1 MPIDKDVE
9 PIEDK
14 KQADDDGDRRDG
26 STGDGRRRARARSGP
41 PAGGAGAGPADRP
54 GASPRN
60 GSRNA
65 RRNGPAESADGD
77 GDGNGDGSGDGNGDG
92 SGDGSGDGNG
102 DGRGRV
108 PGSSPGA
115 DENITGS
122 GDGSGC
128 GPGIDSGDGSGGGD
142 GAPKDGDGGTGA
154 GGAPAH
160 RPEAAPE
167 GKPEAASEGEPAGPP
182 GTGSEERSAAGHAD
196 RHGDAPGT
204 DADRVSGDEPLL
216 AARVHRP
223 SDLMRFLGGI
233 LAIAVL
239 LAIAAFAQ
247 GTTTGLEHDISK
259 GTEQAPVLLVKLA
272 GLVSSIAVLL
282 VPIAFAIERLI
293 KRDGLRIADGVLA
306 AVLAHGIT
314 LATDLWVAQA
324 APDSIQEAL
333 TRSQGSGLTDPV
345 HGYLAPVIAYMTAVG
360 MARRPRWRVVL
371 WVVLL
376 LDAFAMLVGGYTTP
390 FSIIL
395 TVLLGWTVAYGT
407 LYAVGSPNVRPT
419 GQTLLAGLRHVGFR
433 PVTAMRTE
441 DVPDGTDGTVEQ
453 GDRGR
458 RYLVTLEDGPP
469 LDVTVVDREQ
479 QAHGFFY
486 RLWRRLTLRS
496 ITTRRSS
503 LQSLRQALE
512 QEALLAYAAI
522 AAGANAPKLIATSEL
537 GPDAVMLVYE
547 HLGGR
552 SLDNLEDTEI
562 TDDVVRGAWRQV
574 KSLQSR
580 RIAHRRLTGD
590 AILVDR
596 SGKVILTDLRG
607 GEIAAGDLV
616 LRMDVAQ
623 LLVTM
628 GLRVGAERAVSGA
641 LEVLGPDA
649 VADCLPLLQPI
660 ALSRST
666 RATLRRLAR
675 ERAEREREAVLKASA
690 AARRARAEASAQAS
704 GPATEESATGPDT
717 DRAITD
723 TVADTD
729 RTGAQAAPDSD
740 RTGAQTEPDTDRTG
754 AQTEPDTDRT
764 GAQTGPDAG
773 RTAEGAGT
781 GPDRT
786 GTAGAPAS
794 AAAGDRPED
803 GRTPPAAAAR
813 PPAVTAPTGPAAG
826 HPAKSAPHAER
837 RADKRA
843 VEEALD
849 AAREEDL
856 LTQIRHQVLLIRP
869 QAPVEPVRLERIRP
883 RTLVSLIAGA
893 VAAYFLLSQIAG
905 NNLGADFSSA
915 HWVWVAVA
923 AAFSALSYVAAAMS
937 LLGFVPERVPFPRTV
952 LAQVAGSF
960 VKIVAPAA
968 VGGVALN
975 TRFLQRSGV
984 RPGLAVAS
992 VGAAQLFGLG
1002 AHILLLLTF
1011 GYLTGTEKTPS
1022 LSPSRTVI
1030 AGLLTVAVLVLVVT
1044 AIPFLRKFVST
1055 RLRSLFAGVVP
1066 RMLDVLQRPV
1076 KLLTG
1081 IGGQLLLT
1089 FAFVMCLDASIRA
1102 FNDGSQPLSY
1112 ASLAVVFL
1120 AGNALGSAAPT
1131 PGGVGAVE
1139 GALILG
1145 LIAAGVPKD
1154 VATASVLLY
1163 RILTLWLPVLPG
1175 WLAFSSLSRKGAL

>member
-1 MPIDKDVE
+1 MRKPQHGE
-9 PIEDK
+9 TSGE
-14 KQADDDGDRRDG
+14 
-26 STGDGRRRARARSGP
+26 SGP
-41 PAGGAGAGPADRP
+41 RP
-54 GASPRN
+54 
-60 GSRNA
+60 
-65 RRNGPAESADGD
+65 DG
-77 GDGNGDGSGDGNGDG
+77 
-92 SGDGSGDGNG
+92 
-102 DGRGRV
+102 
-108 PGSSPGA
+108 
-115 DENITGS
+115 T
-122 GDGSGC
+122 
-128 GPGIDSGDGSGGGD
+128 SGGEDHHGPD
-142 GAPKDGDGGTGA
+142 VGGV
-154 GGAPAH
+154 
-160 RPEAAPE
+160 
-167 GKPEAASEGEPAGPP
+167 
-182 GTGSEERSAAGHAD
+182 
-196 RHGDAPGT
+196 
-204 DADRVSGDEPLL
+204 DRVSGDEPLL

-223 SDLMRFLGGI
+223 SDLMRFLSGI
-233 LAIAVL
+233 LAIAVV
-239 LAIAAFAQ
+239 LAVASFAV

-259 GTEQAPVLLVKLA
+259 GTGQAPDLLVKLA

-282 VPIAFAIERLI
+282 VPVAFAIERLI

-306 AVLAHGIT
+306 AVLAHGVT
-314 LATDLWVAQA
+314 LATDLWVARA
-324 APDSIQEAL
+324 APGTLQEAL
-333 TRSQGSGLTDPV
+333 TRAQSGGGLTDPV

-376 LDAFAMLVGGYTTP
+376 LDAFAMLVAGYTTP

-433 PVTAMRTE
+433 PVTAMRAE
-441 DVPDGTDGTVEQ
+441 DLPENSPLRPDGGGPPEQ

-458 RYLVTLEDGPP
+458 RYLVTLEKGPP

-486 RLWRRLTLRS
+486 RAWRRLTLRS
-496 ITTRRSS
+496 ITTRRS

-552 SLDNLEDTEI
+552 SLDAMADEEI
-562 TDDVVRGAWRQV
+562 TDEVARGAWRQV
-574 KSLQSR
+574 EALQSR

-607 GEIAAGDLV
+607 GEIAAGDVV
-616 LRMDVAQ
+616 LRMDIAQ
-623 LLVTM
+623 LLTTF
-628 GLRVGAERAVSGA
+628 GLRMGAERAVAAA

-675 ERAEREREAVLKASA
+675 ERAQREREAVLEASA
-690 AARRARAEASAQAS
+690 AARRARTGEAE
-704 GPATEESATGPDT
+704 PAGEGRKAVRKTE
-717 DRAITD
+717 RAEK
-723 TVADTD
+723 
-729 RTGAQAAPDSD
+729 Q
-740 RTGAQTEPDTDRTG
+740 
-754 AQTEPDTDRT
+754 
-764 GAQTGPDAG
+764 
-773 RTAEGAGT
+773 
-781 GPDRT
+781 
-786 GTAGAPAS
+786 
-794 AAAGDRPED
+794 
-803 GRTPPAAAAR
+803 
-813 PPAVTAPTGPAAG
+813 
-826 HPAKSAPHAER
+826 
-837 RADKRA
+837 ADKRA
-843 VEEALD
+843 VDEALD
-849 AAREEDL
+849 EAREEDL
-856 LTQIRHQVLLIRP
+856 LTQIRHQVLRIRP

-893 VAAYFLLSQIAG
+893 VAAYLLLSQIAG
-905 NNLGADFSSA
+905 TNLGADFGSA
-915 HWVWVAVA
+915 HWGWVA
-923 AAFSALSYVAAAMS
+923 AAVAFSAVTYVAAAMS

-1102 FNDGSQPLSY
+1102 FNDGHQPLSY

-1145 LIAAGVPKD
+1145 LFAAGVPKD
-1154 VATASVLLY
+1154 VATAAVLLY
-1163 RILTLWLPVLPG
+1163 RMLTLWLPVLPG
-1175 WLAFSSLSRKGAL
+1175 WIAFNQLTRKGAL